1 MINAHSHPFQTYIN
15 SIDEAEIM
23 LNSELEGDEFN
34 LKDFGIT
41 SEQEFWGHCSNL
53 QAWVE
58 NNYDT
63 RLLHR
68 SFAFPLL
75 LRLSQINDTKAILV
89 FRDEIINR
97 IEEGNPQVLTYLA
110 IEGYFNYLPKDY
122 IEQFSIPLKSKL
134 IKIMFNTLDKSDTNL
149 IFGSLFLF
157 DVLFSILRNEDIDK
171 FISLIKEKNLRRK
184 ILFNPELIPKKG
196 IYFYGDMLTRLRKCI
211 LHDILESK
219 NLRGLKDFYPP
230 KTDNQYLEF
239 YKNYLEKLEAGKKI
253 RFS

>member
-1 MINAHSHPFQTYIN
+1 M
-15 SIDEAEIM
+15 
-23 LNSELEGDEFN
+23 
-34 LKDFGIT
+34 
-41 SEQEFWGHCSNL
+41 
-53 QAWVE
+53 
-58 NNYDT
+58 
-63 RLLHR
+63 
-68 SFAFPLL
+68 
-75 LRLSQINDTKAILV
+75 
-89 FRDEIINR
+89 
-97 IEEGNPQVLTYLA
+97 TYLA

-134 IKIMFNTLDKSDTNL
+134 IKIMFNTLDNSDTNL